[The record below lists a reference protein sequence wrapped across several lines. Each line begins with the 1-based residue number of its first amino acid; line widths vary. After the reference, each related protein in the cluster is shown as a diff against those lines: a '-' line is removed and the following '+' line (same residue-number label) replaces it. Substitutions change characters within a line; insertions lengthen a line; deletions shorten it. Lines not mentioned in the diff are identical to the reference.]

1 MAESPTPKAGDT
13 AESRLGKFI
22 SKYNTFLSS
31 FVIGI
36 AGLVATSIWQFRQAE
51 TAQRQAESQQK
62 IAETQ
67 AANNWKIE
75 RAEILGKN
83 LEVLAATGSNT
94 ADQRYG
100 VLLSLTRAEILDP
113 ELTMSYALELGKD
126 NSDYMMSVLSNTE
139 IKDYQRLSHAYA
151 LSCEKLYGTS
161 PAIDA
166 CADPLAARSE
176 AIGHMVANDVLA
188 ELARPLP
195 IVKPPSSS
203 ALSLLSDE
211 RNTQLNIQRYAG
223 MYEIAVT
230 TMYQRRQWS
239 DLAKFAAHSPG
250 AHLVL
255 ALVIATARTGELT
268 TQDEVMVLDRFHDDQ
283 TKWLSD
289 YLLSKSCDA
298 ECKGRVME
306 VMVTHY
312 QESKGDYDA
321 AMRRLLKSPRAAAG
335 VATTRLNARL
345 LWCQVSDDD
354 LFPLRDQVLVPVAKD
369 LLAPGAS
376 PDVRGV
382 VLELLSLVPEPSA
395 ELTAENEAW
404 IKLLGEI
411 DKLENVTDKANRAGR
426 TMSDRRATAAYQREH
441 PPKALRRL
449 NFCVAGADHGG

>member
-1 MAESPTPKAGDT
+1 MADSPTPKADDT
-13 AESRLGKFI
+13 GETRLGKFI

-36 AGLVATSIWQFRQAE
+36 AGLVATSIWQFRQAQ

-67 AANNWKIE
+67 AANSWKIE

-83 LEVLAATGSNT
+83 LGVLAATGANT

-126 NSDYMMSVLSNTE
+126 NSDYMMSVLANTE
-139 IKDYQRLSHAYA
+139 IKDYTRLSHAYA
-151 LSCEKLYGTS
+151 LSCEKLYGIA
-161 PAIDA
+161 PAVDA

-176 AIGHMVANDVLA
+176 AIGQMMANDVFA
-188 ELARPLP
+188 ELARP
-195 IVKPPSSS
+195 ITFVKSSRS
-203 ALSLLSDE
+203 NPLSLLSDE
-211 RNTQLNIQRYAG
+211 RNTQLNIQRYTG
-223 MYEIAVT
+223 LYEIALT
-230 TMYQRRQWS
+230 TMYERRQWS
-239 DLAKFAAHSPG
+239 DLAKFAAYSPG

-268 TQDEVMVLDRFHDDQ
+268 TQDEVKVLDRFHDDQ
-283 TKWLSD
+283 TKWLGD

-306 VMVTHY
+306 VMVSHY
-312 QESKGDYDA
+312 EESKGDYDT

-335 VATTRLNARL
+335 VATSRLNARL
-345 LWCQVSDDD
+345 LWCQIGDED
-354 LFPLRDQVLVPVAKD
+354 LFPLRDQVLVPVAND

-376 PDVRGV
+376 SDVRAV
-382 VLELLSLVPEPSA
+382 VLELLALVPEPSPDLSS
-395 ELTAENEAW
+395 EHEAW
-404 IKLLGEI
+404 TKLLAGI
-411 DKLENVTDKANRAGR
+411 DKLENAGDKQSRAGR
-426 TMSDRRATAAYQREH
+426 TMSDRRATASYQREH

-449 NFCVAGADHGG
+449 NFCVAAVGRDG